1 MKITPEEVRHVA
13 ELANLAL
20 TGAEIARMSRDMD
33 EILTHMDKLNELD
46 TSNVEPMAQVLYAAD
61 ETATLREDR
70 ERATLGN
77 AEALKNAPLAGAGYY
92 KVPRVIDPHG
102 SQRG

>member
-20 TGAEIARMSRDMD
+20 TDAEIARMSRDLD

-46 TSNVEPMAQVLYAAD
+46 TSNVEPMAQVLYAA
-61 ETATLREDR
+61 EPTATLRDDR
-70 ERATLGN
+70 ERPTLGN
-77 AEALKNAPLAGAGYY
+77 TEALRNAPLSGAGYY
-92 KVPRVIDPHG
+92 KVPRVIDPHR
-102 SQRG
+102 SQGG